1 MLSVKEVAV
10 VYETLLSSP
19 GMNDTVRIALSVSRK
34 NVLLLAKVME
44 MGMTMKDDAKAGLLN
59 FISQES
65 LNDLTAISGD
75 LLQKSGLTEMYDK
88 LNSFQPK

>member
-1 MLSVKEVAV
+1 MLSAKEVAV

-19 GMNDTVRIALSVSRK
+19 GMNDTVRIALNISRK
-34 NVLLLAKVME
+34 NVLLLAKVVE
-44 MGMTMKDDAKAGLLN
+44 MGMTMKDDTRAGIIN
-59 FISQES
+59 AINQES
-65 LNDLTAISGD
+65 INELATISGD

>member
-34 NVLLLAKVME
+34 NVLLLAKVVE
-44 MGMTMKDDAKAGLLN
+44 MGMTMK
-59 FISQES
+59 ES
-65 LNDLTAISGD
+65 IVLSVHC
-75 LLQKSGLTEMYDK
+75 KTE
-88 LNSFQPK
+88 